1 VLDKQHIMSG
11 GYFGDEIVDKQKH
24 KREYTVTTTTPSR
37 FLSIDT
43 DTFTELLGPLEQMLT
58 KKRLEES
65 QRNSANTNVNQGHE
79 FKPLDLKMT
88 ELEVGVI
95 ARSILRYL
103 RIPLRTAD
111 TFTNFRATTYLRNAY
126 CFLNEGVDGSLVP
139 LTLLIL

>member
-65 QRNSANTNVNQGHE
+65 QRNSANTNVDQGHE

-88 ELEVGVI
+88 ELEVGAL
-95 ARSILRYL
+95 ARTTVSHQRT
-103 RIPLRTAD
+103 PLLCASN
-111 TFTNFRATTYLRNAY
+111 TF
-126 CFLNEGVDGSLVP
+126 SP
-139 LTLLIL
+139 LFVTSHT